1 MASVN
6 LDTIKQN
13 SESLINI
20 NDIYEL
26 SQTTDREMVRKMY
39 REFILK
45 SLNDFFLKT
54 EFNGLYS
61 YMFGDYDP
69 AEPNYKGLNI
79 SCCKIPE
86 DKINTYLDAFYHKF
100 LAFPLFWKDYI
111 CMFYIALKQFSKIK
125 DNSRV
130 ICLGESPMKIV
141 FIQEFFLKNENIK
154 KSLIDNKYSTNISFD
169 YFSMSRL
176 QSGINYLYSTEY
188 KKDQYAN
195 LYDLFLKGNF
205 LAINTKIIEMF
216 ITNIKDVL
224 GYLND
229 GGNKKYKEA
238 LIKIHAHF
246 SHWKLNPRYLLE
258 QNKPVYFE
266 DRCESY
272 SSVLGLI
279 YLYIQLCNKEGFTRE
294 ERIRFYNLFYIVGFD
309 NKDESN
315 ASYKQDESKL
325 YSINYLMYYLFC
337 SPIPGKAYEELNEE
351 ERKNIEIEAVN
362 LEFDSITKNKLEMSN
377 YHFIQINY
385 YNRSKYKN
393 GDDQNVDDY
402 FIEEIGKDLFFN
414 QKDSLRKNINFL
426 SVPEFGINSTRCI
439 QGVNLYISSIS
450 QLNEF
455 NDITYDAVTNV
466 KQQGEPGINCNL
478 FNFFIIYYLT
488 TLASSPTSILSD
500 MIFHLKTD
508 SIDEQELFN
517 NSTYNED
524 IFGTVSAAETW
535 WEKMK
540 TRTNEE
546 YKAILGEYKEKI
558 LKNLEYEEDN
568 NYFKNLIKLIDI
580 QRIIGTIRLGT
591 AITDADG
598 IYTSLANKQ
607 STLPL
612 TSNVKPFVYNEE
624 YKKMWKN
631 KEVTSTGGL
640 NRNKFYKKQHRAQH
654 SSRAQAR
661 SQHRTK
667 KQIQKKKLN
676 NKKNKKT
683 KKWNKKY

>member
-1 MASVN
+1 MSFDN
-6 LDTIKQN
+6 LYSIKQN
-13 SESLINI
+13 NESLIKI
-20 NDIYEL
+20 NDIYNL
-26 SQTTDREMVRKMY
+26 SQNTDDEKVRKIY

-61 YMFGDYDP
+61 YMIGDYNPDD
-69 AEPNYKGLNI
+69 PNYKGLNI

-86 DKINTYLDAFYHKF
+86 DKINTYLDAFYNKF

-125 DNSRV
+125 DNSRI

-141 FIQEFFLKNENIK
+141 FIQEFFFKNENIK
-154 KSLIDNKYSTNISFD
+154 KSLIDNNYSTNISFD

-176 QSGINYLYSTEY
+176 QTGINSLYPSDY
-188 KKDQYAN
+188 IKQKYSD
-195 LYDLFLKGNF
+195 LYTLFTNGNF
-205 LAINTKIIEMF
+205 LEINTKIIELF
-216 ITNIKDVL
+216 IKKDKDVL
-224 GYLND
+224 GYLTD
-229 GGNKKYKEA
+229 GGSQKYKQA
-238 LIKIHAHF
+238 LIKIYAHF
-246 SHWKLNPRYLLE
+246 SYWKLNPRYILE

-272 SSVLGLI
+272 ASVLGLI

-294 ERIRFYNLFYIVGFD
+294 ERKQLYNLLYIVGFD

-315 ASYKQDESKL
+315 ASYKEDESKL
-325 YSINYLMYYLFC
+325 YGINYLMYYLFC
-337 SPIPGKAYEELNEE
+337 SPIPGKAYEDLSEE
-351 ERKNIEIEAVN
+351 ERKNIEIEAVS
-362 LEFDSITKNKLEMSN
+362 LEFDSMTKNKLEMSN

-385 YNRSKYKN
+385 YNSIKYKN

-439 QGVNLYISSIS
+439 QGVNLYTSGSTHEYS
-450 QLNEF
+450 
-455 NDITYDAVTNV
+455 DITYDAVTNV

-478 FNFFIIYYLT
+478 FNFFIIYYLNK
-488 TLASSPTSILSD
+488 LASTPTSILSD
-500 MIFHLKTD
+500 MISYFKTD
-508 SIDEQELFN
+508 SVDEQEIFN
-517 NSTYNED
+517 NSTYNQD
-524 IFGTVSAAETW
+524 IFGTVTAAETW
-535 WEKMK
+535 WEKTK
-540 TRTNEE
+540 TSTNEE
-546 YKAILGEYKEKI
+546 YKATLGEYKEKI
-558 LKNLEYEEDN
+558 IKNLEYEKDN

-591 AITDADG
+591 AIIDANE
-598 IYTSLANKQ
+598 IYKSLANKQ
-607 STLPL
+607 STIPL
-612 TSNVKPFVYNEE
+612 TSNIKPFSYNEE

-640 NRNKFYKKQHRAQH
+640 NINKFFKKQTRK
-654 SSRAQAR
+654 RV
-661 SQHRTK
+661 
-667 KQIQKKKLN
+667 QKKRLN

>member
-1 MASVN
+1 MSSVN
-6 LDTIKQN
+6 LDIIKQN
-13 SESLINI
+13 NESLINI
-20 NDIYEL
+20 NDIYKL
-26 SQTTDREMVRKMY
+26 SQITDSEKVRKIY
-39 REFILK
+39 RDFILK

-61 YMFGDYDP
+61 YMHGDYDP
-69 AEPNYKGLNI
+69 DDENYKGLNI

-86 DKINTYLDAFYHKF
+86 DKINTYLDAFYNKF

-125 DNSRV
+125 DNSRI

-154 KSLIDNKYSTNISFD
+154 KSLIDNNYSTNVSFD

-176 QSGINYLYSTEY
+176 QTGINSLYPSAY
-188 KKDQYAN
+188 IKQKYSN
-195 LYDLFLKGNF
+195 LYTLFTNGNF
-205 LAINTKIIEMF
+205 LEINSKIIEMF
-216 ITNIKDVL
+216 IKKDKDVL
-224 GYLND
+224 GYLTD
-229 GGNKKYKEA
+229 GGSQKYKQA
-238 LIKIHAHF
+238 LIKIYAHF
-246 SHWKLNPRYLLE
+246 SYWKLNPRYILE

-272 SSVLGLI
+272 ASVLGLI

-294 ERIRFYNLFYIVGFD
+294 ERKQLYNLLYIVGFD

-315 ASYKQDESKL
+315 ASYKEDESKL
-325 YSINYLMYYLFC
+325 YGINYLMYYLFC
-337 SPIPGKAYEELNEE
+337 SPIPGKAYDELSEE
-351 ERKNIEIEAVN
+351 ERKNIEIEALN
-362 LEFDSITKNKLEMSN
+362 LEFDGINKNKLEMGN

-385 YNRSKYKN
+385 YNTSKYKN
-393 GDDQNVDDY
+393 GDDQNVDEY

-439 QGVNLYISSIS
+439 QGVNLYLSGSAD
-450 QLNEF
+450 EY

-478 FNFFIIYYLT
+478 FNFFIIYYLNK
-488 TLASSPTSILSD
+488 LASTPTSILSD
-500 MIFHLKTD
+500 MISYLKTD
-508 SIDEQELFN
+508 SVDEQEIFN
-517 NSTYNED
+517 NSTYNQD
-524 IFGTVSAAETW
+524 IFGNVSAAETW
-535 WEKMK
+535 WEKTK

-546 YKAILGEYKEKI
+546 YKTILGEYKEKI

-568 NYFKNLIKLIDI
+568 NYFKNLIKLIDL

-591 AITDADG
+591 TITDADG

-607 STLPL
+607 STIPL

-640 NRNKFYKKQHRAQH
+640 NRNKILKKQTRKQT
-654 SSRAQAR
+654 R
-661 SQHRTK
+661 
-667 KQIQKKKLN
+667 KQIQKKRLN
-676 NKKNKKT
+676 NKKT